1 MSFRD
6 GPLQDLRIPLAWAAT
21 VATLAA
27 GVAALFLMIED
38 HHSNTRGADAP
49 PTPVRNQFDES
60 VGPVSAMFAAPLRW
74 AGDAGDYVRDYF
86 NAVDENRRLKKQ
98 VADLMAYKEMAQR
111 LQNINGRY
119 EALLQL
125 RTEPAAKMVTARIVA
140 DSRGP
145 FSHARLADAGA
156 ESGIRIGN
164 PVLSEHGVVGRVVGV
179 SKTVSR
185 VLLLTD
191 IDSRTPVL
199 VNASNARAIL
209 SGDGGDAP
217 KLSYLRGHE
226 PVKRGDVIL
235 TSGDGGLYPRGL
247 PVGVADKDIF
257 GQWRVRLYSD
267 RSALDYVR
275 IMLFTDFSQLVDDQ
289 ALNNRAPPP
298 ISASE
303 KTQID
308 QAVAARIAV
317 PRPGSPEA
325 QAATDRT
332 ATEKA
337 AADKTATEKA
347 TGAKPG
353 PGKPPAG
360 KPASAARPAAAP
372 AQARSQHGPKV
383 LHPTRTSPG
392 NPVAVVPGQR

>member
-38 HHSNTRGADAP
+38 HHSNTRSADAP

-98 VADLMAYKEMAQR
+98 VADLMAYKEAAQR
-111 LQNINGRY
+111 LQNINARY

-125 RTEPAAKMVTARIVA
+125 RTEPAAKMVTARVVA
-140 DSRGP
+140 DARGP
-145 FSHARLADAGA
+145 FSHARLADAGSD
-156 ESGIRIGN
+156 SGIRIGN

-191 IDSRTPVL
+191 VDSRTPVL
-199 VNASNARAIL
+199 VNSTNARAIL
-209 SGDGGDAP
+209 AGDGGDAP

-289 ALNNRAPPP
+289 ALNNRALPP
-298 ISASE
+298 ISAAE
-303 KTQID
+303 KAQID
-308 QAVAARIAV
+308 QAVAARFAT

-325 QAATDRT
+325 QAAAD
-332 ATEKA
+332 KSA
-337 AADKTATEKA
+337 AAKPATPAPTAATAPAAKTAL
-347 TGAKPG
+347 
-353 PGKPPAG
+353 
-360 KPASAARPAAAP
+360 KPAANAVHGKSPAPAP
-372 AQARSQHGPKV
+372 AQAPPATHGPRV
-383 LHPTRTSPG
+383 LHPSRTSPG
-392 NPVAVVPGQR
+392 NPVAVVPGRR

>member
-1 MSFRD
+1 VSFRD

-38 HHSNTRGADAP
+38 HHSNARGADAP
-49 PTPVRNQFDES
+49 PTPARSQFDES

-98 VADLMAYKEMAQR
+98 MADLLAYKEMAQR

-125 RTEPAAKMVTARIVA
+125 RTEPAAPMVTARVVA
-140 DSRGP
+140 DARGP
-145 FSHARLADAGA
+145 FSHARLADAG
-156 ESGIRIGN
+156 SDTGIRIGN

-191 IDSRTPVL
+191 VDSRTPVL
-199 VNASNARAIL
+199 VNATNARAIL
-209 SGDGGDAP
+209 AGDGGDSP
-217 KLSYLRGHE
+217 KLAYLRGHE

-275 IMLFTDFSQLVDDQ
+275 IMLFADFSQLVDAQ
-289 ALNNRAPPP
+289 ALNNHVPPA
-298 ISASE
+298 ISSAE
-303 KTQID
+303 KAQID
-308 QAVAARIAV
+308 QAVAARIAT

-325 QAATDRT
+325 L
-332 ATEKA
+332 A
-337 AADKTATEKA
+337 AADKAVADKA
-347 TGAKPG
+347 AVAKPA
-353 PGKPPAG
+353 PDKPLAG
-360 KPASAARPAAAP
+360 KLPVAAP
-372 AQARSQHGPKV
+372 APAALRHPPGPHGPKV

>member
-49 PTPVRNQFDES
+49 PTPARSQFDEA
-60 VGPVSAMFAAPLRW
+60 VGPVSALFAAPLRW

-98 VADLMAYKEMAQR
+98 VADLMAYKETAQR

-125 RTEPAAKMVTARIVA
+125 RTEPAAKMVTARVVA
-140 DSRGP
+140 DARGP
-145 FSHARLADAGA
+145 FSHARLADAGSD
-156 ESGIRIGN
+156 SGIRIGN

-191 IDSRTPVL
+191 VDSRTPVL

-209 SGDGGDAP
+209 AGDGGDAP
-217 KLSYLRGHE
+217 KLSYLRGHD

-289 ALNNRAPPP
+289 ALNNRVLPP
-298 ISASE
+298 ISAGE
-303 KTQID
+303 KAQID
-308 QAVAARIAV
+308 QAVAARIAT
-317 PRPGSPEA
+317 PRPGSAEA
-325 QAATDRT
+325 QAVTD
-332 ATEKA
+332 KA
-337 AADKTATEKA
+337 AADKAARDKPA
-347 TGAKPG
+347 AASPVVAKPA
-353 PGKPPAG
+353 PGKPVPA
-360 KPASAARPAAAP
+360 PAAAAP
-372 AQARSQHGPKV
+372 HPSGTHGPKV
-383 LHPTRTSPG
+383 LHPARTAPG
-392 NPVAVVPGQR
+392 HPVAVAPGHR

>member
-1 MSFRD
+1 
-6 GPLQDLRIPLAWAAT
+6 
-21 VATLAA
+21 
-27 GVAALFLMIED
+27 
-38 HHSNTRGADAP
+38 
-49 PTPVRNQFDES
+49 
-60 VGPVSAMFAAPLRW
+60 
-74 AGDAGDYVRDYF
+74 
-86 NAVDENRRLKKQ
+86 
-98 VADLMAYKEMAQR
+98 MAYKEMAQR

-191 IDSRTPVL
+191 VDSRTPVL

-289 ALNNRAPPP
+289 ALKDLPSQLDFSEALLVSMVKVEERDALWVFPRMKEMSVCQACSGGWVPSMPCAP
-298 ISASE
+298 E
-303 KTQID
+303 
-308 QAVAARIAV
+308 
-317 PRPGSPEA
+317 GS
-325 QAATDRT
+325 
-332 ATEKA
+332 
-337 AADKTATEKA
+337 
-347 TGAKPG
+347 
-353 PGKPPAG
+353 
-360 KPASAARPAAAP
+360 
-372 AQARSQHGPKV
+372 
-383 LHPTRTSPG
+383 
-392 NPVAVVPGQR
+392 